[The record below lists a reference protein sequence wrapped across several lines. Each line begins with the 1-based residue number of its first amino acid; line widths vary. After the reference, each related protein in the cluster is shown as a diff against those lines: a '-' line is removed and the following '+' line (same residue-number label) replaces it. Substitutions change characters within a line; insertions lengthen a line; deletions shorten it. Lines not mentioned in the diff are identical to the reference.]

1 MNDNTTDAASIFA
14 PIWKRKWLILA
25 VGLLVAIGT
34 YEYYK
39 QQTPVYSASTELYF
53 GSPSEQQ
60 GSSSG
65 GAGKI
70 VTGRALTNQVGV
82 LNSPIIGESV
92 RKRLHREHQNAAA
105 RGKEKATVNGS
116 SAFITI
122 KTQAHTPKAAVAL
135 ADAYAQTFIK
145 RQRAD
150 YIRSIRA
157 QLENTT
163 EQLHRIELPP
173 PTSKGKRSH
182 TTTSSSSTL
191 QAANLASKINQLES
205 DLATF
210 SGVEQVGKAQANP
223 LPLSPAPKKNAI
235 FGFVLGL
242 LLAAIA
248 SYALTRFDRRLRS
261 LQEVESIFQTQ
272 ILAALPAVKAP
283 VIRPDGRRAP
293 AKVLLEPLRRL
304 HTALELGDILTR
316 RSNGG
321 ARTIL
326 FLSAEAGDGRSS
338 LIANL
343 AGVQSEAGERVAVIE
358 ADFRRPTLARL
369 LDVDGPYGLADVL
382 GGKVAVEEA
391 MQSVSTPAHLDVGAG
406 SAQPVGGVSTVVES
420 RSMGSVSVL
429 VGGGA
434 VANPPALLAGS
445 AMTDLLRSLT
455 DEFAFVLIDV
465 PPPLEVSDAMPLLAA
480 VDGIVV
486 VARIGHTRDIAATRL
501 VQLLGRSASS
511 PLLGAVVNCVPRKD
525 IERYGFAWAPTGA
538 GRRRKLIGR

>member
-39 QQTPVYSASTELYF
+39 RQTPVYSASTELYF
-53 GSPSEQQ
+53 GAPSEQQ

-65 GAGKI
+65 GTGKT

-82 LNSPIIGESV
+82 LNSPLIGESV
-92 RKRLHREHQNAAA
+92 RKRLHREHQDAAA

-116 SAFITI
+116 SAFVTI

-145 RQRAD
+145 RQRAN

-163 EQLHRIELPP
+163 QQLHRIELPP

-210 SGVEQVGKAQANP
+210 SGVQQVGKAQASP
-223 LPLSPAPKKNAI
+223 LPLSPSPKKNAI

-248 SYALTRFDRRLRS
+248 SYVLTRFDRRLRS

-272 ILAALPAVKAP
+272 ILAALPAVKSP

-316 RSNGG
+316 RSDGG

-326 FLSAEAGDGRSS
+326 FLSAESGDGRSS

-369 LDVDGPYGLADVL
+369 LGVDGPYGLADVL

-406 SAQPVGGVSTVVES
+406 SAEPVGGVSTVVES

-511 PLLGAVVNCVPRKD
+511 PVLGTVVNCVPRKD

>member
-39 QQTPVYSASTELYF
+39 HQTPVYSASTELYF
-53 GSPSEQQ
+53 GAPSEQQ
-60 GSSSG
+60 GSSG

-82 LNSPIIGESV
+82 INSPLIGESV
-92 RKRLHREHQNAAA
+92 RRRLRREHLDAAA
-105 RGKEKATVNGS
+105 RGKAKATVNGS
-116 SAFITI
+116 SAFVTI
-122 KTQAHTPKAAVAL
+122 KTQAHTPKAAVQL

-150 YIRSIRA
+150 YIRSITA

-163 EQLHRIELPP
+163 QQLHRIELPP
-173 PTSKGKRSH
+173 PTAKGKRSR
-182 TTTSSSSTL
+182 TASSSSTL

-210 SGVEQVGKAQANP
+210 TGVEQVGKAQANP

-248 SYALTRFDRRLRS
+248 SYVLVRFDRRLRS
-261 LQEVESIFQTQ
+261 LQQVESLFQTQ
-272 ILAALPAVKAP
+272 ILAALPAVKSP

-293 AKVLLEPLRRL
+293 AKSLVEPLRRL

-326 FLSAEAGDGRSS
+326 FLSAESGDGRSS

-369 LDVDGPYGLADVL
+369 LGVDGPYGLADVL

-391 MQSVSTPAHLDVGAG
+391 MQTVSAPAHLDLGAG
-406 SAQPVGGVSTVVES
+406 AAKPVGGVSTVVES

-434 VANPPALLAGS
+434 VANPPALLAGREMS
-445 AMTDLLRSLT
+445 DLLRTLT

-511 PLLGAVVNCVPRKD
+511 PVLGAVVNCVPRKD
-525 IERYGFAWAPTGA
+525 IERYGFAWASTGA
-538 GRRRKLIGR
+538 ARRGKLIGR